1 MAWRLKGQLI
11 ETCSCNMFCPCWF
24 TVQELMIM
32 DQGWC
37 ASAIVFRCREGNSDG
52 VALAGRTVVFAVD
65 FPGPTLFDGNATAR
79 LYIDEAANADQRR
92 ELEAICS
99 GQKGGPMAVLAPLV
113 AKWLPARS
121 AKIDVADEGEVIAV
135 TVDDLGRVESRR
147 LRDPQG
153 QGFTLRGGGFVGGFG
168 LEEVDLA
175 PSANRWT
182 DRDLRQFETKSGARG
197 EFSWSS

>member
-1 MAWRLKGQLI
+1 MAWRLTGQLI

-37 ASAIVFRCREGNSDG
+37 ASAIVFRTRDG
-52 VALAGRTVVFAVD
+52 QSGDVALNGRTVVFAVD

-79 LYIDEAANADQRR
+79 LYVDDGASTDQRR

-99 GQKGGPMAVLAPLV
+99 GQKGGPMAVVAGLV
-113 AKWLPARS
+113 SKWLPARS
-121 AKIDVADEGEVIAV
+121 ARIDVADQGDTISITVGE
-135 TVDDLGRVESRR
+135 TGRVESRV

-153 QGFTLRGGGFVGGFG
+153 QGFTLRGGGFVSG
-168 LEEVDLA
+168 LGMEQVDLA
-175 PSANRWT
+175 PSGSRWT
-182 DRDLRQFETKSGARG
+182 DPDLRRFETKSGARG
-197 EFSWSS
+197 EFSWSA